1 MKFSEKLEYG
11 ATATMLNVSRILPE
25 TAVYAMFKGF
35 ALLFF
40 QLGRRRRNLALRN
53 TEIVFP
59 NKPLEQRKDYVR
71 NSYIILAE
79 SFALGLLILTRRV
92 SKERLFSM
100 VETDDWHRV
109 EKALAACGKKGLLS
123 ITGHLGNWELMSQYF
138 AMRLDR
144 PLHVVARRG
153 NNRMIDDR
161 IVRPMREF
169 FGVDVFYKKNAL
181 MRMVKAIS
189 KGDVCGTL
197 IDQKLN
203 PPEGIY
209 VDLFGKPA
217 PTTNSVALLQ
227 IRFDITVLP
236 IFMVKTGARK
246 YRMIIREP
254 IPWTDNGKPFEEQ
267 VGDLTLVHQ
276 GIIEDMVR
284 RYPDQWFWAHNRWG
298 LPRVKK

>member
-100 VETDDWHRV
+100 VETPMV
-109 EKALAACGKKGLLS
+109 A
-123 ITGHLGNWELMSQYF
+123 ITMSTGS
-138 AMRLDR
+138 
-144 PLHVVARRG
+144 RR
-153 NNRMIDDR
+153 
-161 IVRPMREF
+161 
-169 FGVDVFYKKNAL
+169 
-181 MRMVKAIS
+181 
-189 KGDVCGTL
+189 
-197 IDQKLN
+197 
-203 PPEGIY
+203 
-209 VDLFGKPA
+209 
-217 PTTNSVALLQ
+217 
-227 IRFDITVLP
+227 
-236 IFMVKTGARK
+236 
-246 YRMIIREP
+246 
-254 IPWTDNGKPFEEQ
+254 
-267 VGDLTLVHQ
+267 
-276 GIIEDMVR
+276 
-284 RYPDQWFWAHNRWG
+284 
-298 LPRVKK
+298 

>member
-1 MKFSEKLEYG
+1 
-11 ATATMLNVSRILPE
+11 
-25 TAVYAMFKGF
+25 
-35 ALLFF
+35 
-40 QLGRRRRNLALRN
+40 
-53 TEIVFP
+53 
-59 NKPLEQRKDYVR
+59 
-71 NSYIILAE
+71 
-79 SFALGLLILTRRV
+79 
-92 SKERLFSM
+92 
-100 VETDDWHRV
+100 
-109 EKALAACGKKGLLS
+109 
-123 ITGHLGNWELMSQYF
+123 
-138 AMRLDR
+138 
-144 PLHVVARRG
+144 
-153 NNRMIDDR
+153 MIDDR